1 MKKYPILLL
10 FIFSFILTFAQ
21 EKKAITHEAMW
32 MLKRVGSPAVSPDG
46 NWVVFSV
53 TEPAYD
59 EKEQVNDI
67 WIVPSSGTTAP
78 RRLTS
83 FKASESS
90 YTWSPNN
97 KYIAFVAKRDGDEES
112 QIYLLNMKEGGD
124 AQKITNTVG
133 GASSPSFSLDAKNLL
148 FTGRVFP
155 GCYTDSLNKAKQEEV
170 KKRKYKARVYTTFPI
185 RSWDRW
191 LDEKQ
196 SHLFIQSVEPGS
208 TARNIFSDVT
218 ISKGEGF
225 RLSSA
230 AWSPDGK
237 EIIFAASTDINTAAY
252 NEPATQLFKVA
263 VAGGD
268 AIQIT
273 SGNRDH
279 MGPRFTEDGRYLIC
293 FENPNNNGKVYN
305 LTRLTRFDWP
315 GMQNKSIISE
325 QLHNPIESVGYYDKE
340 MIIIAQSQ
348 GRGIIYK
355 ADIETHT
362 MSPFS
367 TTDRGYYKNISI
379 SEGENKVIVA
389 TYENTHMPTE
399 IVKINKD
406 GSHTFLSNFNKEKL
420 DALDLGEIE
429 TFWFTN
435 KKGAKIRSMV
445 VKPAGFDPAKKYP
458 LFVVMHG
465 GPHSSWKEDWGYR
478 WNYHLLAKPGYVL
491 VLTDYTGSTG
501 YGEKFAQDIQMD
513 PFRGPAHDINE
524 AAALAIKK
532 YPFIDGSR
540 QAAGGASYGGHLAN
554 WMEATTTHY
563 KCLINH
569 AGLMNS
575 VSQWASSDAI
585 YNRELMNG
593 GAPWTQ
599 SKVWQDQNPIN
610 YASKFKTPMLVTVG
624 ELDYRVP
631 MNNAIETWHVLQ
643 RQKVPGKLILFPDE
657 NHWIMKAE
665 NSKFFYAEVHEW
677 LGKYL
682 AE

>member
-1 MKKYPILLL
+1 MKKYSILFL
-10 FIFSFILTFAQ
+10 FIFSFILTSAQ
-21 EKKAITHEAMW
+21 EKKAITHESMW
-32 MLKRVGSPAVSPDG
+32 MLKRVGAPAVSPNG

-53 TEPAYD
+53 TDPAYD

-67 WIVPSSGTTAP
+67 WIVPTSGATPA

-83 FKASESS
+83 FKAAESS
-90 YTWSPNN
+90 YTWSPDN

-112 QIYLLNMKEGGD
+112 QIYLLNMKDGGD

-133 GASSPSFSLDAKNLL
+133 GASSPSFSPDAKNLL

-196 SHLFIQSVEPGS
+196 SHLFIQSLEEGS
-208 TARNIFSDVT
+208 TARNIFSDVS
-218 ISKGEGF
+218 ISQGEGF

-230 AWSPDGK
+230 EWSPDGK
-237 EIIFAASTDINTAAY
+237 EIIFAASADMNTAAY
-252 NEPATQLFKVA
+252 NEPATQLYKVA
-263 VAGGD
+263 IAGGD

-273 SGNRDH
+273 SGIRDH
-279 MGPRFTEDGRYLIC
+279 MSPRFTEDGRYLLC
-293 FENPNNNGKVYN
+293 YENPNNNGKVYN
-305 LTRLTRFDWP
+305 LTRLARFDWP
-315 GMQNKSIISE
+315 AMQNKTIITAK
-325 QLHNPIESVGYYDKE
+325 LDYPIDGMALNGNDAVLAVEVHGK
-340 MIIIAQSQ
+340 
-348 GRGIIYK
+348 GVIYK
-355 ADIETHT
+355 ANTVTGELNL
-362 MSPFS
+362 FS
-367 TTDRGYYKNISI
+367 KEKHGHYSNISI
-379 SEGENKVIVA
+379 SEGGNKIITA
-389 TYENTHMPTE
+389 NYESTQMPPE
-399 IVKINKD
+399 IVKINED
-406 GSHTFLSNFNKEKL
+406 GSHTFLTNFNKEKL
-420 DALDLGEIE
+420 DALDLGDIE

-445 VKPAGFDPAKKYP
+445 VKPAGFDATKKYP

-465 GPHSSWKEDWGYR
+465 GPASSWKENWGYR

-501 YGEKFAQDIQMD
+501 YGEKFTQDIQMD
-513 PFRGPAHDINE
+513 PFRGPANDINE

-532 YPFIDGSR
+532 YAFIDGSR
-540 QAAGGASYGGHLAN
+540 QAAGGASYGGHLAS
-554 WMEATTTHY
+554 WMEASTSHY

-575 VSQWASSDAI
+575 VSQWSTSDAI

-599 SKVWQDQNPIN
+599 SKVWKDQNPIN
-610 YASKFKTPMLVTVG
+610 YAAKFKTPMLVTMG

-643 RQKVPGKLILFPDE
+643 RQKIPGKLIMFPDE
-657 NHWIMKAE
+657 NHWILKAE

-682 AE
+682 QP